1 MKTNK
6 NPFAAIKHNKLS
18 VVWGVLSVFFLSFL
32 FFSCSRNGADYDAI
46 GTFDATEI
54 IVSSEVTGVILQ
66 FNITEGDKLTKGK
79 QVGLIDSLQLHLQKQ
94 QLVQNIK
101 VIEANRPA
109 VSTQLAPLKEQ
120 LAKQREEK
128 MRVENLLKAEA
139 ATQKQLDDI
148 NSSILVLEKQI
159 RAQENLLGN
168 AVAASDAQKSALET
182 QIAQL
187 NDRLAKCRIASPIDG
202 IVLSKY
208 MQTGELTSTG
218 RPLMKI
224 ADMDNIHLKAY
235 VIASQLADIKLGQT
249 VKVRADFGGENYR
262 NYEGKITWISEKSEF
277 TPKNITTS
285 DDRANMVYAIKISVQ
300 NDGYLKLGMYG
311 GVNFN

>member
-1 MKTNK
+1 MKTYKNLFNAPRQNK
-6 NPFAAIKHNKLS
+6 FLI
-18 VVWGVLSVFFLSFL
+18 VWTVLGIFFLSFL
-32 FFSCSRNGADYDAI
+32 FFSCSRNDTDYDAI
-46 GTFDATEI
+46 GTFNATEI
-54 IVSSEVTGVILQ
+54 IVSSEVTGLILQ
-66 FNITEGDKLTKGK
+66 FDITEGDKLTKGR

-101 VIEANRPA
+101 AIEANRP
-109 VSTQLAPLKEQ
+109 VISTQLAPLKEQ
-120 LAKQREEK
+120 LVKQHEEK
-128 MRVENLLKAEA
+128 TRIENLLKAEA

-159 RAQENLLGN
+159 RAQENSLGN
-168 AVAASDAQKSALET
+168 AVAASDAQKSALEI
-182 QIAQL
+182 QIVQL
-187 NDRLAKCRIASPIDG
+187 NDRLAKCCIISPIDG
-202 IVLSKY
+202 VVLSKY
-208 MQTGELTSTG
+208 MQAGELISAG

-235 VIASQLADIKLGQT
+235 VTSSQLADIKLGQA
-249 VKVRADFGGENYR
+249 VKVRADFGGGNYR
-262 NYEGKITWISEKSEF
+262 NYDGKINWISDKSEF